1 MTFLEY
7 SEQARTFESFP
18 KDVTVAYLLLGLGG
32 EAGELQ
38 NKYKKIL
45 RDARVEL
52 TEEAVLPEEAVLAMR
67 QEIGDVLWYLDR
79 LAAALGS
86 TLEQE
91 AKYNIAKLTD
101 RQRRGVIG
109 GSGDNR

>member
-7 SEQARTFESFP
+7 REQARTFESFP
-18 KDVTVAYLLLGLGG
+18 KDISVAYLLLGLGG

-45 RDARVEL
+45 RDESGLL
-52 TEEAVLPEEAVLAMR
+52 TEEAVLEMR
-67 QEIGDVLWYLDR
+67 KEIGDVLWYLDR
-79 LAAALGS
+79 LAESLGS
-86 TLEQE
+86 SLEQE
-91 AKYNIAKLTD
+91 ARHNIAKLTD
-101 RQRRGVIG
+101 RHRRGVIS

>member
-45 RDARVEL
+45 RDESGEL
-52 TEEAVLPEEAVLAMR
+52 TEEAVLAMR

-79 LAAALGS
+79 LAEALGS

-91 AKYNIAKLTD
+91 AKYNIAKLAD
-101 RQRRGVIG
+101 RHRRGVIG

>member
-7 SEQARTFESFP
+7 NRQARAFASYP
-18 KDVTVAYLLLGLGG
+18 KDLSVAYLLLGLGG

-45 RDARVEL
+45 RDESGLL
-52 TEEAVLPEEAVLAMR
+52 TEEAVLEMR
-67 QEIGDVLWYLDR
+67 KEIGDVLWYLDQV
-79 LAAALGS
+79 AEALGS
-86 TLEQE
+86 SLEQE
-91 AKYNIAKLTD
+91 ARYNIAKLTD
-101 RQRRGVIG
+101 RYQRNVIG